1 MQKVP
6 ESDNLKFK
14 YKIPHTKCGYRDE
27 YFSLAMATTYA
38 NAAAI
43 RAFRIVEI
51 LAQARE
57 PLTLTEIVEQ
67 IELPKQTV
75 HRLLGQLEGA
85 SVIVRHSTD
94 KRYECSA
101 RMRNMALSL
110 LMTAGPG
117 AARHAILLELADQLG
132 ETCNLSMP
140 SGTDMVY
147 LDRIQTNWP
156 LQFVLHAGSRVP
168 FHCTASGK
176 LYLSLLP
183 KAQRERLIRQ
193 LPLRS
198 STPNTITD
206 VGTLRDE
213 LEQIR
218 RQRYA
223 INNGEFMPNMTAI
236 AAPVMLTPRRQCAAI
251 AIQGP
256 SQRLSLER
264 LLEMLPLLQQAADR
278 MAETFR

>member
-1 MQKVP
+1 
-6 ESDNLKFK
+6 
-14 YKIPHTKCGYRDE
+14 
-27 YFSLAMATTYA
+27 MATTYA

-57 PLTLTEIVEQ
+57 PLTLAEIVEE

-75 HRLLGQLEGA
+75 HRLLQQLEGA
-85 SVIVRHSTD
+85 SVIVRHNAD

-101 RMRNMALSL
+101 RMRSMALSL
-110 LMTAGPG
+110 LMTTGPG
-117 AARHAILLELADQLG
+117 AARHAILLELVDQIG

-140 SGTDMVY
+140 SGTDVVY

-156 LQFVLHAGSRVP
+156 PQFVLNAGSRVP

-176 LYLSLLP
+176 LFLSLLP

-198 STPNTITD
+198 NTPNTITD
-206 VGTLRDE
+206 AACLRVE
-213 LEQIR
+213 LDQIR
-218 RQRYA
+218 KQRYA
-223 INNGEFMPNMTAI
+223 INNAEFMPDMTAI
-236 AAPVMLTPRRQCAAI
+236 AAPVMLNPRRQCAAI

-256 SQRLSLER
+256 MERLPEAR
-264 LLEMLPLLQQAADR
+264 LLELLPLLQQTADR